1 MSGGNQ
7 TRDAKMFVVA
17 RRLLHGANERNRGAM
32 RRRVQTQVS
41 GAGTVQAVVPQIDHR
56 VGERL

>member
-7 TRDAKMFVVA
+7 MRDAKMCVVA

-32 RRRVQTQVS
+32 RRRVQARVS
-41 GAGTVQAVVPQIDHR
+41 SAGTVQAVLQR
-56 VGERL
+56 TTLW

>member
-7 TRDAKMFVVA
+7 TRDAKMCVVV

-32 RRRVQTQVS
+32 RRRVQAQVS
-41 GAGTVQAVVPQIDHR
+41 GAGAMQTVVPQ
-56 VGERL
+56 RLIIV